1 LWGFDL
7 GLWGHSLF
15 DTGRAGVEGV
25 MMDFIDIRQLMQTEK
40 IKNPQGIA
48 PLMQKADSP
57 ETFWEKL
64 RRFIGDYRGV
74 IISNHG
80 FSTKIEYLVKITKK
94 NLQFKVIK
102 DTGAVTF
109 SYDFEFKKL
118 YRNNKDTSD
127 EDVQK
132 FMKYTRSKMK
142 PGFQIATGAYSYM

>member
-1 LWGFDL
+1 
-7 GLWGHSLF
+7 
-15 DTGRAGVEGV
+15 

-80 FSTKIEYLVKITKK
+80 FSTKIEYLVKVTKK
-94 NLQFKVIK
+94 NLQLKIIK
-102 DTGAVTF
+102 DGASMTF
-109 SYDFEFKKL
+109 LYEFEMEKL
-118 YRNNKDTSD
+118 YRNNLDTSK
-127 EDVQK
+127 EDLEK
-132 FMKYTRSKMK
+132 FMKYMK
-142 PGFQIATGAYSYM
+142 KIGADLAADKAYMWDVKKED